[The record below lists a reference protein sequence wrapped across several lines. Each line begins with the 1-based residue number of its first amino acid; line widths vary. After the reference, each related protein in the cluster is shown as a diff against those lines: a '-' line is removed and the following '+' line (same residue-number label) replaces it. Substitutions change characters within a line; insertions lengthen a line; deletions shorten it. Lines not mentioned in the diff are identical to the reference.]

1 MDWMMGIGDLVVFA
15 SAFVAAGAVRKS
27 MKMKQEV
34 DLFADQV
41 EEAIEQILSG
51 KEWKETTEV
60 TEDTL
65 WGKCGEK
72 FWQLYR
78 VWNQKEADALLEK
91 RQMKALI
98 SDISHQTKTPLA
110 NMKLYQEFLQE
121 EVGEAI
127 ISVPAYFNDKARAAT
142 KRAGELA
149 GLRVERIIN
158 EPSAAALACQNIEQ
172 REDATILVFDF
183 GGGTLDVSL
192 VECFDNVV
200 QIEAVSGD
208 NHLGGSDFD
217 SVIAKYFCEKQNLL
231 WDSLD
236 EKLRAVIIKAAE
248 RCKMELTAAKDA
260 VMRVRY
266 GEQSWDLS
274 LTRQDV
280 VHIGAEIFRR
290 MEKPVK
296 RVLLDGKVSPK
307 ELTEVVL
314 VGGSCKM
321 EIVRQYLSY
330 ILEGR
335 KIEMCDPDR
344 MIARGLGVVVGIK
357 ERDNEIKDMLLTD
370 ICPFSLGVG
379 VRNHDGSDRD
389 MMSILIERNT
399 SLPASREKRYYTSHD
414 NQTEV
419 VVNVYQ
425 GENYYADDNLPL
437 GQIQFHVP
445 PKRAGEIYIDI
456 RFTYDINGL
465 LEVQLHTPE
474 TGQRQTMVIQKEDGS
489 MTEAEK
495 EAKLKVFEK
504 LKIHPKEKEENQ
516 YLIAKGEALY
526 VQSTG
531 ALRDAIGEWL
541 GYFTSLLE
549 GQDEGKIRK
558 QRKKVEDAFA
568 QLEQILQYQG
578 VPMGMNPYTEN
589 WYERD
594 PKEAVIED
602 FEAWVERHRG
612 ES

>member
-1 MDWMMGIGDLVVFA
+1 MRTIGIDLGTTNCLAAVWQNGESVLIPDSSGEYLTPSFVSVDGDRIYVGKTAKERMIAHPDETASVFKRYMGTDKQFSLGGRRFRPEEL
-15 SAFVAAGAVRKS
+15 SAFLLK
-27 MKMKQEV
+27 KMK
-34 DLFADQV
+34 
-41 EEAIEQILSG
+41 
-51 KEWKETTEV
+51 
-60 TEDTL
+60 EDA
-65 WGKCGEK
+65 E
-72 FWQLYR
+72 
-78 VWNQKEADALLEK
+78 
-91 RQMKALI
+91 
-98 SDISHQTKTPLA
+98 
-110 NMKLYQEFLQE
+110 EFLQE

-236 EKLRAVIIKAAE
+236 EKLRAVLIKAAE

-266 GEQSWDLS
+266 EEQSWDLS

-357 ERDNEIKDMLLTD
+357 ERDDEIKDMLLTD

-437 GQIQFHVP
+437 GQIQFHIP
-445 PKRAGEIYIDI
+445 PKRAGEVYIDI

>member
-1 MDWMMGIGDLVVFA
+1 
-15 SAFVAAGAVRKS
+15 
-27 MKMKQEV
+27 
-34 DLFADQV
+34 
-41 EEAIEQILSG
+41 
-51 KEWKETTEV
+51 
-60 TEDTL
+60 
-65 WGKCGEK
+65 
-72 FWQLYR
+72 
-78 VWNQKEADALLEK
+78 
-91 RQMKALI
+91 
-98 SDISHQTKTPLA
+98 
-110 NMKLYQEFLQE
+110 
-121 EVGEAI
+121 
-127 ISVPAYFNDKARAAT
+127 
-142 KRAGELA
+142 
-149 GLRVERIIN
+149 
-158 EPSAAALACQNIEQ
+158 
-172 REDATILVFDF
+172 
-183 GGGTLDVSL
+183 
-192 VECFDNVV
+192 
-200 QIEAVSGD
+200 
-208 NHLGGSDFD
+208 
-217 SVIAKYFCEKQNLL
+217 
-231 WDSLD
+231 
-236 EKLRAVIIKAAE
+236 
-248 RCKMELTAAKDA
+248 MELTAAKDA

-266 GEQSWDLS
+266 EEQSWDLS

-296 RVLLDGKVSPK
+296 RVLLDGKVSPQ

-357 ERDNEIKDMLLTD
+357 ERDDEIKDMLLTD

-437 GQIQFHVP
+437 GQIKFHVP
-445 PKRAGEIYIDI
+445 PKRAGEVYIDI

-474 TGQRQTMVIQKEDGS
+474 TGQRQTMVIQKENGS

>member
-1 MDWMMGIGDLVVFA
+1 MRTIGIDLGTTNCLAAVWQNGESVLIPDSSGEYLTSSFVSVDGDQIYVGKTAKERMIAHPDQTASVFKRYMGTDRQFCLGGRMFHPEEL
-15 SAFVAAGAVRKS
+15 SAFLLKKIKEDA
-27 MKMKQEV
+27 
-34 DLFADQV
+34 
-41 EEAIEQILSG
+41 EA
-51 KEWKETTEV
+51 
-60 TEDTL
+60 
-65 WGKCGEK
+65 
-72 FWQLYR
+72 
-78 VWNQKEADALLEK
+78 
-91 RQMKALI
+91 
-98 SDISHQTKTPLA
+98 
-110 NMKLYQEFLQE
+110 FLQE
-121 EVGEAI
+121 EVGEAV
-127 ISVPAYFNDKARAAT
+127 ISVPAYFHDKARAAT

-149 GLRVERIIN
+149 GFVVKRIIN
-158 EPSAAALACQNIEQ
+158 EPSAAALACQNMEQ
-172 REDATILVFDF
+172 QEDATILVFDF

-192 VECFDNVV
+192 VESFDNVV

-217 SVIAKYFCEKQNLL
+217 NVIARYFCEKQNLL
-231 WDSLD
+231 WDSLNK
-236 EKLRAVIIKAAE
+236 KLKSVILKAAE
-248 RCKMELTAAKDA
+248 RCKIELTTATDA

-266 GEQSWDLS
+266 EEQSWDLS
-274 LTRQDV
+274 LSRQDV
-280 VHIGAEIFRR
+280 VHIAAEIFRR

-296 RVLLDGKVSPK
+296 RVLMDGNISPD

-321 EIVRQYLSY
+321 EIVKQYLSY

-335 KIEMCDPDR
+335 KIETRDPDR
-344 MIARGLGVVVGIK
+344 MIARGLGIIVGIK
-357 ERDNEIKDMLLTD
+357 ERDDAIKDMLLTD

-379 VRNHDGSDRD
+379 IRNPDGSDRD
-389 MMSILIERNT
+389 VMSVLIERNT

-419 VVNVYQ
+419 AVNVYQ
-425 GENYYADDNLPL
+425 GESYYADDNLSL
-437 GQIQFHVP
+437 GQIKLHVP
-445 PKRAGEIYIDI
+445 PKKEGEVYVDI

-465 LEVQLHTPE
+465 LEVQLYTPE
-474 TGQRQTMVIQKEDGS
+474 IGQMRKIIFQKEENS

-495 EAKLKVFEK
+495 EAKLKEFEK

-516 YLIAKGEALY
+516 YLVAKGEALY

-531 ALRDAIGEWL
+531 ALRDAVGKWL
-541 GYFTSLLE
+541 GYFTGLLE
-549 GQDEGKIRK
+549 EQDEAKIRK
-558 QRKKVEDAFA
+558 ERKKVEAAFA

-612 ES
+612 E

>member
-1 MDWMMGIGDLVVFA
+1 MRTIGIDLGTTNCLVAVWQNGESVLIPDSSGEYLTPSFVSVDGDQIYVGKTAKERMIAHPDQTASVFKRYMGTDRQFCLGGRMFLPEEL
-15 SAFVAAGAVRKS
+15 SAFLLKKIKEDA
-27 MKMKQEV
+27 
-34 DLFADQV
+34 
-41 EEAIEQILSG
+41 EA
-51 KEWKETTEV
+51 
-60 TEDTL
+60 
-65 WGKCGEK
+65 
-72 FWQLYR
+72 
-78 VWNQKEADALLEK
+78 
-91 RQMKALI
+91 
-98 SDISHQTKTPLA
+98 
-110 NMKLYQEFLQE
+110 FLQE
-121 EVGEAI
+121 EVGEAV
-127 ISVPAYFNDKARAAT
+127 ISVPAYFHDKARAAT

-149 GLRVERIIN
+149 GFVVKRIIN
-158 EPSAAALACQNIEQ
+158 EPSAAALACQNMEQ
-172 REDATILVFDF
+172 QEDATILVFDF

-192 VECFDNVV
+192 VESFDNVV

-217 SVIAKYFCEKQNLL
+217 NVIARYFCEKQNLL
-231 WDSLD
+231 WDSLN
-236 EKLRAVIIKAAE
+236 EKLKSVILKAAE
-248 RCKMELTAAKDA
+248 RCKIELTTATDA

-266 GEQSWDLS
+266 EEQSWDLS
-274 LTRQDV
+274 LSRQDV
-280 VHIGAEIFRR
+280 VHIAAEIFRR

-296 RVLLDGKVSPK
+296 RVLMDGNISPD
-307 ELTEVVL
+307 ELTEIVL

-321 EIVRQYLSY
+321 EIVKQYLSY

-335 KIEMCDPDR
+335 KIETHDPDR

-357 ERDNEIKDMLLTD
+357 ERDDAIKDMLLTD

-379 VRNHDGSDRD
+379 IRNPDGSDRD
-389 MMSILIERNT
+389 VMSVLIERNT
-399 SLPASREKRYYTSHD
+399 SLPASREKRYYTAYD

-419 VVNVYQ
+419 SVNVYQ
-425 GENYYADDNLPL
+425 GESYYADDNLSL
-437 GQIQFHVP
+437 GQIKLHVP
-445 PKRAGEIYIDI
+445 PKKEGEVYVDI

-465 LEVQLHTPE
+465 LEVQLYTPE
-474 TGQRQTMVIQKEDGS
+474 IGQMRKIIFQKEENS

-495 EAKLKVFEK
+495 EAKLKEFEK

-531 ALRDAIGEWL
+531 ALRDAVGKWL
-541 GYFTSLLE
+541 GYFTGLLE
-549 GQDEGKIRK
+549 EQDEAKIRK
-558 QRKKVEDAFA
+558 ERKKVEAAFA

-612 ES
+612 E